1 MRRSIMNANY
11 GREVRLNG
19 EELERARTAESE
31 LVSSLNSMA
40 GLIMDAVEG
49 SSERTVT
56 VDVANYARGVST
68 LFLHGPEHYYAYAGQ
83 AGVGH
88 PCTPDEAVGGKR
100 GCPSKPITRE
110 YGMLIPGEEE
120 QSTASARYSN

>member
-1 MRRSIMNANY
+1 MNANY

-40 GLIMDAVEG
+40 GLIMDTVEG

-56 VDVANYARGVST
+56 VDVANYARGAST
-68 LFLHGPEHYYAYAGQ
+68 LIVHGPEYCYVYDGQ
-83 AGVGH
+83 AGVCP
-88 PCTPDEAVGGKR
+88 PCTP
-100 GCPSKPITRE
+100 
-110 YGMLIPGEEE
+110 EEE
-120 QSTASARYSN
+120 AGG